1 MVKAYTLGD
10 KIVQMG
16 YNDFESLV
24 GVVFKKPDGGNIELS
39 SASELSSS
47 GATQINIGQICTF
60 LNDALEGYNTVVVL
74 NEIFDTP
81 DSSNLLIR
89 TFNGWGSVGF
99 DQWIQVR
106 ALSVVNASTTLP
118 GEMVYKLVVDAFTS
132 VVEP

>member
-10 KIVQMG
+10 KIVQMN

-24 GVVFKKPDGGNIELS
+24 GVVFKKPDGGSIELS
-39 SASELSSS
+39 SVSELSSS

-60 LNDALEGYNTVVVL
+60 FNDALEGYNTVVVL
-74 NEIFDTP
+74 TAIFDAP
-81 DSSNLLIR
+81 ESSNLLSR
-89 TFNGWGSVGF
+89 TFDGWVDAGY

-106 ALSVVNASTTLP
+106 SLSVVNASTTLP
-118 GEMVYKLVVDAFTS
+118 GEMVYKLVVDAFKS